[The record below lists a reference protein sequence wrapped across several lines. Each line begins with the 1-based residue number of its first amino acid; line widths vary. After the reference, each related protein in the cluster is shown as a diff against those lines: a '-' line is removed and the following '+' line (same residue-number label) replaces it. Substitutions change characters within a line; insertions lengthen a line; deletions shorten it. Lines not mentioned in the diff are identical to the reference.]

1 MNVCYDFESAI
12 ARRNRIIKQA
22 AAKQTF
28 VFLALLANEYPAK
41 QDAEGDS
48 TNSGAYEMWSR
59 DREMLRILIAEDE
72 EPIANLIR
80 INLTRAGYQCTWAP
94 DGQTAA
100 DLMERE
106 KFDLALLDIML
117 PGINGYELMDY
128 AKACELPVIFLT
140 ALGSTEHKVKGL
152 RMGADDYLPKPFE
165 IVELLARVEAVLRR
179 YHKTETM
186 IQVNNVTI
194 DTASHRVTLDGE
206 EIYLTPKEF
215 DLLLLFARNKNRAL
229 YRETIYETVWGGE
242 YMGQSRTVDLHVQR
256 LKKKLHWE
264 EMIVA
269 VYKVGYRLNEVRS

>member
-1 MNVCYDFESAI
+1 
-12 ARRNRIIKQA
+12 
-22 AAKQTF
+22 
-28 VFLALLANEYPAK
+28 
-41 QDAEGDS
+41 
-48 TNSGAYEMWSR
+48 
-59 DREMLRILIAEDE
+59 
-72 EPIANLIR
+72 
-80 INLTRAGYQCTWAP
+80 
-94 DGQTAA
+94 
-100 DLMERE
+100 MERE

-229 YRETIYETVWGGE
+229 YRETIYAVSYTH
-242 YMGQSRTVDLHVQR
+242 LHCRLRSDGSDAVSGHSPHRPECHGVFQPLYQDQDTDGAGILQR
-256 LKKKLHWE
+256 ILPPAE
-264 EMIVA
+264 
-269 VYKVGYRLNEVRS
+269 RSGRK

>member
-1 MNVCYDFESAI
+1 MGYKKLYYRKALEVATGMKNKILVIEDDRAISELLCMNLEA
-12 ARRNRIIKQA
+12 
-22 AAKQTF
+22 
-28 VFLALLANEYPAK
+28 
-41 QDAEGDS
+41 
-48 TNSGAYEMWSR
+48 
-59 DREMLRILIAEDE
+59 
-72 EPIANLIR
+72 
-80 INLTRAGYQCTWAP
+80 AGYETVAAY
-94 DGQTAA
+94 DGEEAQRLLLWHEDA
-100 DLMERE
+100 DM
-106 KFDLALLDIML
+106 AVVDIML

>member
-1 MNVCYDFESAI
+1 MALIYVVEDDKNIQEI
-12 ARRNRIIKQA
+12 E
-22 AAKQTF
+22 TF
-28 VFLALLANEYPAK
+28 ALANVGYEVK
-41 QDAEGDS
+41 GFDS
-48 TNSGAYEMWSR
+48 ATDFYAALNE
-59 DREMLRILIAEDE
+59 
-72 EPIANLIR
+72 
-80 INLTRAGYQCTWAP
+80 TAP
-94 DGQTAA
+94 D
-100 DLMERE
+100 LI
-106 KFDLALLDIML
+106 LLDIML

-179 YHKTETM
+179 YHKTETV
-186 IQVNNVTI
+186 IRACNVTI

-264 EMIVA
+264 NIIIA
-269 VYKVGYRLNEVRS
+269 VYKVGYRLNEVHV